1 MPCPTLTDRLDRDY
15 PGLEVRRDND
25 LFESTYAGVLVAGL
39 LELVVQIPYGR

>member
-25 LFESTYAGVLVAGL
+25 LFEADVRVRSGL
-39 LELVVQIPYGR
+39 TLSQF